1 MNRVLLLKE
10 LRQHGV
16 WLVLLKVLTWIVFVL
31 IARASIADGT
41 GGGTFF
47 GISQGLYYFLPI
59 PIFII
64 CHLLVA
70 VEFRRQTRLFLEGLP
85 LPRWR
90 MIAVKAALVLFLSA
104 MMSGGAVL
112 MGLFISAGTEAITP
126 RFLSILIVS
135 AVIWAWFL
143 ASLFFLISF
152 LGRYKVVVMLTL
164 IFGLSWM
171 MNESSVPVGD
181 FPPFALIQ
189 RFGFERDLWPELAL
203 WQTALISLGLFSAAF
218 TIGLAKEGSVAA
230 ILGDK
235 MSYRERMLLGAS
247 IAIVLTAAMVWHVP
261 PAEPFRLPGA
271 VEEEAGGVR
280 VSVSP
285 EDQNQ
290 PVDEEVLLAAYLAR
304 RIAEKRDWL
313 GIPPNEFPPVY
324 VVEKTG
330 MGDEKIDWE
339 DVEGDRVVLMY
350 ADYREPGFSKETLL
364 AYSMSWALSVHSN
377 RRVDKEHCYW
387 IVCGIEGLFEMETAD
402 EERRQAR
409 EKLAFDTVNDHGL
422 SVEKLMG
429 YDLYSD
435 EAGWREADAV
445 AWMTFRYLEETVGPE
460 KVQALARNTV
470 TRRVTR
476 KDSRP
481 VWREIFH
488 PVPKVFESTTGL
500 SLDAFVEGART
511 YILAHPGTPQKEEAA
526 K

>member
-16 WLVLLKVLTWIVFVL
+16 WLVLLTALTWFVFLLIVL
-31 IARASIADGT
+31 ASNADGS

-47 GISQGLYYFLPI
+47 GISQGLSYFLPI
-59 PIFII
+59 PVYIV

-70 VEFRRQTRLFLEGLP
+70 MEFRRQTRLFLEGLP

-90 MIAVKAALVLFLSA
+90 MIAVKAALVLLLPA
-104 MMSGGAVL
+104 MMAGGSVL
-112 MGLFISAGTEAITP
+112 MGAVVSAGTEAITP
-126 RFLSILIVS
+126 RFLGILITS
-135 AVIWAWFL
+135 SVIWAWFL

-152 LGRYKVVVMLTL
+152 LGRYKVVVMLVL

-171 MNESSVPVGD
+171 SYASSVPVRD
-181 FPPFALIQ
+181 FPPFALIK
-189 RFGFERDLWPELAL
+189 RFGFERDLWPEIAL
-203 WQTALISLGLFSAAF
+203 WQTGLITLGLFTCAF

-235 MSYRERMLLGAS
+235 MSYRERMLLGAA
-247 IAIVLTAAMVWHVP
+247 IAIVFTAVMVWYAP
-261 PAEPFRLPGA
+261 PAEPFSLPGA
-271 VEEEAGGVR
+271 VEEEADGAHVF
-280 VSVSP
+280 VSP
-285 EDQNQ
+285 EDRNR
-290 PVDEEVLLAAYLAR
+290 PVDEEVVLAAYLAR

-313 GIPPNEFPPVY
+313 GIPADEFPPVY

-330 MGDEKIDWE
+330 MGDENIDWE

-350 ADYREPGFSKETLL
+350 ADYREPDFSKETLL
-364 AYSMSWALSVHSN
+364 AYSMSVALSVHSN
-377 RRVDKEHCYW
+377 RRVDKEHRWW

-402 EERRQAR
+402 EKRRQAR
-409 EKLAFDTVNDHGL
+409 EKLAFETVNDHGL

-429 YDLYSD
+429 RGLYSD

-460 KVQALARNTV
+460 KVQALARKTV
-470 TRRVTR
+470 THRVTR

-481 VWREIFH
+481 VWWEIFH
-488 PVPKVFESTTGL
+488 PVPHVFETTTGL
-500 SLDAFVEGART
+500 SLAAFVEGARA
-511 YILAHPGTPQKEEAA
+511 YILAHPGTPVAKEENQ
-526 K
+526 